1 MRAAACALC
10 LWLLAASAQALAAP
24 VAACPPAG
32 WDRAALDTLKR
43 EQFAVSDAAR
53 RDALARALTACLSD
67 PDPVLRDGIAF
78 EALSAWMR
86 QGALPTP
93 TLRALRD
100 DLYARLDGPEGAG
113 YAQPFAAL
121 VLAEVARTDR
131 IAAWMSA
138 DERAAMVARA
148 VRYETSVRD
157 YRGYEPVGGWRHGV
171 AHGADW
177 LMQLS
182 LNPAVDEAQLTAI
195 ADAVASQA
203 VPERAHAYTFGEPER
218 LAAPVL
224 YAARRGFRDEAQWTT
239 WFAALP
245 SRLGDSAL
253 AYRDPAWLARRHD
266 LVAFLHAVYVGAAT
280 SDDARVR
287 TLLPGATAA
296 LKALR

>member
-1 MRAAACALC
+1 MRAAACWLSLC
-10 LWLLAASAQALAAP
+10 LLSASLPVGAAP
-24 VAACPPAG
+24 PACPPAG
-32 WDRAALDTLKR
+32 WDRAALDALKR
-43 EQFAVSDAAR
+43 EEFALADAAR
-53 RDALARALTACLSD
+53 RDTLARALTACLSD
-67 PDPVLRDGIAF
+67 PDPALRDGIAF

-86 QGALPTP
+86 QGVLPTAS
-93 TLRALRD
+93 LRALRD
-100 DLYARLDGPEGAG
+100 DLYASLDGPEGEG
-113 YAQPFAAL
+113 YAHPFAAL

-131 IAAWMSA
+131 INAWMSVE
-138 DERAAMVARA
+138 ERAAMVARA

-157 YRGYEPVGGWRHGV
+157 YRGYEPAGGWRHGV

-182 LNPAVDEAQLTAI
+182 LNPAVDEPQLAAI

-224 YAARRGFRDEAQWTT
+224 YAARRGFRDEAQWTA

-245 SRLGDSAL
+245 ARLGDPAL

-266 LVAFLHAVYVGAAT
+266 LVAFLHAVYVAAAT
-280 SDDARVR
+280 SDDAHMR
-287 TLLPGATAA
+287 TVLPGATAA
-296 LKALR
+296 LKAIR